1 MAISKIAGQMLKNT
15 LERDGSNLAISDT
28 VADTPVV
35 FVDVVNSRVGVNN
48 ATPVQALD
56 VNGNVLANNISSGNI
71 VSAVGNITG
80 GNVNTAGVMSA
91 TGNITG
97 NFFIGNGSQLTGID
111 ATSIQNGNSNVKVYA
126 NANVATSV
134 GGNANV
140 FVVTGTGADVTG
152 TVSATGNITGNFF
165 IGNGSQL
172 TGIDATSIQN
182 GNSNVKVYAN
192 ANVATS
198 VGGNANVLV
207 VTGTGVWPGAKP
219 KLEAA
224 YSACKTG

>member
-48 ATPVQALD
+48 ATPAQALD
-56 VNGNVLANNISSGNI
+56 IVGNVLANNLFSSST

-80 GNVNTAGVMSA
+80 ANVNTAGVMSA

-134 GGNANV
+134 
-140 FVVTGTGADVTG
+140 
-152 TVSATGNITGNFF
+152 
-165 IGNGSQL
+165 NGS
-172 TGIDATSIQN
+172 
-182 GNSNVKVYAN
+182 AN
-192 ANVATS
+192 I
-198 VGGNANVLV
+198 LL
-207 VTGTGVWPGAKP
+207 VTGTGVEVTGTTSVSGTITGGNVITAGAISAASVSASGIIYASSVIGGV
-219 KLEAA
+219 LEGT
-224 YSACKTG
+224 SVSVSGMVTGASVVG

>member
-56 VNGNVLANNISSGNI
+56 IVGNVIANNLFSSST

-134 GGNANV
+134 GG
-140 FVVTGTGADVTG
+140 T
-152 TVSATGNITGNFF
+152 
-165 IGNGSQL
+165 
-172 TGIDATSIQN
+172 
-182 GNSNVKVYAN
+182 
-192 ANVATS
+192 ANVAT
-198 VGGNANVLV
+198 
-207 VTGTGVWPGAKP
+207 VTGAEVITNGVFATPKTLLNSLVIGDGLSAMRVSPLTIPGGLSITVP
-219 KLEAA
+219 SGSTL
-224 YSACKTG
+224 SIVP